1 MARVVVRDVVVTT
14 LLLGLFAATG
24 AGLVAWIHSGTE
36 ARILENR
43 IAMTR
48 LRVTQ
53 VLEGLDYD
61 NDPVGDHGMLSDPRL
76 GGEQLPA
83 WFARRGTEVVG
94 VVLSAIAPNGYSG
107 NIHLLVGVDTG
118 GRLLGVRV
126 TEHRETPGLGDDI
139 EADRSDWIHGFRGR
153 SLDDPPIELWRV
165 RRDGGAFDQFT
176 GATVTPRA
184 VVEAVRNALVYFQG
198 NVEELKTM
206 PPPDPE
212 QASTIEPVA
221 PAMPDPLAPALP
233 LKDSLP
239 GPEFL
244 PVPETAPVP
253 EAVPVPEVL
262 PAPEAVPAP
271 VPTLEPVAEPATAEE
286 AVQ

>member
-1 MARVVVRDVVVTT
+1 MASIVVRDVVVTT

-24 AGLVAWIHSGTE
+24 AGLVAWVHSGTE

-43 IAMTR
+43 VAMTR

-53 VLEGLDYD
+53 VLEGLEYD

-118 GRLLGVRV
+118 GRVLGVRV

-153 SLDDPPIELWRV
+153 SLDDPPLAMWRV

-184 VVEAVRNALVYFQG
+184 VVEAVRSALVYFQE
-198 NVEELKTM
+198 NAEELATM
-206 PPPDPE
+206 PPPEQE
-212 QASTIEPVA
+212 QALTIEPVA

-233 LKDSLP
+233 VRDSPP
-239 GPEFL
+239 GPE
-244 PVPETAPVP
+244 P
-253 EAVPVPEVL
+253 L
-262 PAPEAVPAP
+262 PAPEALPVPDGVPAP
-271 VPTLEPVAEPATAEE
+271 DRAPVPEPVAEPAATEE
-286 AVQ
+286 SMQ